1 MDFER
6 IYRDFTELA
15 RTGESADGSV
25 TRLLFDKSF
34 WEVARKTK
42 AYMEGAGLTVWT
54 DACGNVHGTW
64 SCGVPE
70 AKTVYMGSHLD
81 TVKEGGLYDG
91 MLGVVGAVVAL
102 RACLADRA

>member
-42 AYMEGAGLTVWT
+42 AYMEGAGLTV
-54 DACGNVHGTW
+54 
-64 SCGVPE
+64 
-70 AKTVYMGSHLD
+70 
-81 TVKEGGLYDG
+81 
-91 MLGVVGAVVAL
+91 
-102 RACLADRA
+102 